1 MASSTART
9 SQTVGFAV
17 ASPVELFPEVETA
30 TSFRGEESKG
40 ADTDFVPTVKSTE
53 TPKNTLAEINHAF
66 DVFLSKISISSFCL
80 SQDELIQIRHKCM
93 SQVHKRAT
101 DAKELDNLTGEMA
114 EKARKRER
122 ELNEQ
127 IKAALQDNSA
137 RKSKMQATILELKQ
151 STQEMESAFEYKMFD
166 AVRSKWLEK
175 AKEESKDE

>member
-1 MASSTART
+1 
-9 SQTVGFAV
+9 
-17 ASPVELFPEVETA
+17 
-30 TSFRGEESKG
+30 
-40 ADTDFVPTVKSTE
+40 
-53 TPKNTLAEINHAF
+53 
-66 DVFLSKISISSFCL
+66 
-80 SQDELIQIRHKCM
+80 M